1 MGLFGLKNREEKVP
15 NIKWFPLKDEETLTR
30 LIRKESFDKPIVFFK
45 HSTRC
50 SISAMALHRIE
61 SKWEISEEDALPV
74 YLDLIAYRHLSN
86 LIAADLSVIH
96 ESPQV
101 LIVKD
106 GKCVYSVTHNDIDPR
121 DIKRNL

>member
-1 MGLFGLKNREEKVP
+1 
-15 NIKWFPLKDEETLTR
+15 
-30 LIRKESFDKPIVFFK
+30 
-45 HSTRC
+45 
-50 SISAMALHRIE
+50 MALHRIE
-61 SKWEISEEDALPV
+61 SQWDISEEAALPV

-106 GKCVYSVTHNDIDPR
+106 GKCVYNVTHNEIDPR